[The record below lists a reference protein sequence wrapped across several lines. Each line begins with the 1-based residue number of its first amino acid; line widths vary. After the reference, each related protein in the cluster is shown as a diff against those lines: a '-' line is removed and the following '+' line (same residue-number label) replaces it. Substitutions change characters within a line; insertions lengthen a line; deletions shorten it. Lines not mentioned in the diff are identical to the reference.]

1 MSEAKEENPH
11 TEENTSLAFDILEC
25 IQSLLAR
32 PKMYAGTAEGLEGQF
47 FNMCVLVAPYAFD
60 MTSHDAALKITDFA
74 YTITGNNLG
83 MSSTLEDP
91 NDVDGMAHL
100 LRRCYSEN
108 FEVAPKNEIIH

>member
-11 TEENTSLAFDILEC
+11 TEENTSLTNDILEC
-25 IQSLLAR
+25 IQNMLAM

-60 MTSHDAALKITDFA
+60 MTSHEAAVKITDFA
-74 YTITGNNLG
+74 HTITGTNLG
-83 MSSTLEDP
+83 MSSTLETE
-91 NDVDGMAHL
+91 DVEGMAHI

-108 FEVAPKNEIIH
+108 FETAPKSEVIH